1 MKNLS
6 HFSKTDIRFWQNAI
20 FRQAYTVDGRH
31 CLTKEWY
38 ARMQFR
44 GKREFF
50 SLGTP
55 NKAAAASR
63 ARDIYLS
70 LVASG
75 WDATLARFKKPGAP
89 KRALD
94 AGRSYTVGQ
103 FLEAIAQTTTNQST
117 LEDYAPAFRQIV
129 SEIFCLSN
137 NNLKYDYQSG
147 GRVEWLSKVH
157 AISLAEVTPAKVQE
171 WKRSFLAR
179 GWFGRRC
186 SADRADIRERHF
198 ETRTQLVFAQE
209 AATSAVNVTK
219 SVALRRN

>member
-6 HFSKTDIRFWQNAI
+6 HFSKTDIRFWQNAV

-75 WDATLARFKKPGAP
+75 WDATLARFKNPGAP

-94 AGRSYTVGQ
+94 AGRSY
-103 FLEAIAQTTTNQST
+103 
-117 LEDYAPAFRQIV
+117 
-129 SEIFCLSN
+129 
-137 NNLKYDYQSG
+137 
-147 GRVEWLSKVH
+147 
-157 AISLAEVTPAKVQE
+157 
-171 WKRSFLAR
+171 
-179 GWFGRRC
+179 
-186 SADRADIRERHF
+186 
-198 ETRTQLVFAQE
+198 
-209 AATSAVNVTK
+209 
-219 SVALRRN
+219 SVAPLFDPFSHPPTY